1 MACPTCGRQLVAE
14 KPPAPR
20 LTEAELIDHIQQI
33 RGANNTHW
41 MDILRLAMKHAP
53 ARTKAL
59 LKEIEHCDGEVRR
72 LTKELA
78 E

>member
-1 MACPTCGRQLVAE
+1 MNCE
-14 KPPAPR
+14 M
-20 LTEAELIDHIQQI
+20 ELIDKIEQI
-33 RGANNTHW
+33 RARNNTHW
-41 MDILRLAMKHAP
+41 MDIVRLAMSLAP

-59 LKEIEHCDGEVRR
+59 LKEIEHCDGEVRK